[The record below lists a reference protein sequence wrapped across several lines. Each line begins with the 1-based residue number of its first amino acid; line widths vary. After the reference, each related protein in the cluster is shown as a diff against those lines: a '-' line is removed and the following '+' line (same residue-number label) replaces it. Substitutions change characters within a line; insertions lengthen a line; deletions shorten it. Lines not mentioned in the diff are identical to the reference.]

1 MQNFFNHWLCR
12 SRQHS
17 CSGLPVIGNT
27 VIPTTIFLHLAIN
40 SPPFLTSNFRNFTA
54 TLFPLRKKLLD
65 NIIFTANIVAPVFLI
80 VAIGYV
86 AKRLNIINENFVEV
100 TSKFVFNVSLP
111 VFIFLKIFNLDLS
124 QALEF
129 SQIGYIYTGTIIT
142 YLIIWFASL
151 PFIKDGRNLSV
162 FVQGAY
168 RSNYAIVGLAI
179 ISNLLGNSAL
189 GKASIIL
196 AFVLPL
202 YNVLAVIVLTIP
214 LRNERKLNLKSAL
227 IEIILNPLILAV
239 FFALP
244 FSYFKIQLPEMVLST
259 GEFLSDVALPLA
271 LIGIGGSLNLEEI
284 KKASGLAFTAS
295 AIKIILLPLVLTY
308 GAYLLGFR
316 SDDLGIMF
324 VIFACPTAIVSFIMA
339 EAMGANSKLAG
350 NIVLIS
356 TVGSVFTFAVGIILL
371 KSLGLI

>member
-1 MQNFFNHWLCR
+1 MFY
-12 SRQHS
+12 
-17 CSGLPVIGNT
+17 
-27 VIPTTIFLHLAIN
+27 
-40 SPPFLTSNFRNFTA
+40 
-54 TLFPLRKKLLD
+54 

-80 VAIGYV
+80 VAIGYL

-124 QALEF
+124 KALEF
-129 SQIGYIYTGTIIT
+129 GQIGYIYAGTIIT
-142 YLIIWFASL
+142 YLIIWFTSL

-162 FVQGAY
+162 FIQGAY
-168 RSNYAIVGLAI
+168 RSNYAIIGLAI

-202 YNVLAVIVLTIP
+202 YNVLAVIALTIP
-214 LRNERKLNLKSAL
+214 LRKERKINLKSSL

-239 FFALP
+239 IFALP
-244 FSYFKIQLPEMVLST
+244 FSYFKIQLPEMILST
-259 GEFLSDVALPLA
+259 GNFLSDLALPLA
-271 LIGIGGSLNLEEI
+271 LIGIGGSLNLENI

-308 GAYLLGFR
+308 GAYLFGFR
-316 SDDLGIMF
+316 NDDLGIMF

-356 TVGSVFTFAVGIILL
+356 TIGSVFTFAVGIILL